1 MTGIYS
7 PTPDTSATLYANVMN
22 YRWTKDTTSYI
33 SAQQT
38 STATKPATA
47 VFATLRTLLVYA
59 ERPRVYVSYTL
70 HDEDG
75 SFYTDTPQEALISV
89 AGVSRSGNCGTTRL
103 AKIAKRHVDSCLLI
117 LEGSDF
123 SSVDIERSVT
133 VTVTPTSGAAPIS
146 VHAGNVTLKA
156 SPNWCVLSQAPPSP
170 NRCERDA
177 DPISLVGMR
186 APPASGVPLQGSA
199 HRRRLM

>member
-7 PTPDTSATLYANVMN
+7 PTPDTSATLYANVMDF
-22 YRWTKDTTSYI
+22 RWTKDNTSYI
-33 SAQQT
+33 SAKQV
-38 STATKPATA
+38 SKATKPATA
-47 VFATLRTLLVYA
+47 VFATLRTLLVYV

-133 VTVTPTSGAAPIS
+133 VTVTPTSGAAIS

-177 DPISLVGMR
+177 DPILS
-186 APPASGVPLQGSA
+186 
-199 HRRRLM
+199 